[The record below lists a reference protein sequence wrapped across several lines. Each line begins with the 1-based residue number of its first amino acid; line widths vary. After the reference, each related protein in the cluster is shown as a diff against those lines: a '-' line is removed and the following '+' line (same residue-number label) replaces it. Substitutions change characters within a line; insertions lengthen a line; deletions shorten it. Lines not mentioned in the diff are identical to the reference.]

1 MSVLPI
7 VTYDD
12 PVLRRKADSIEKD
25 SDELQ
30 NLIVD
35 MFETMYNAHG
45 VGLAAPQIGE
55 SLRLFVVD
63 ADVMAEDDH
72 RATTYGPMV
81 FINPGLHE
89 VKCEKIEMEEGCL
102 SIPDIREKVLRP
114 EKIRIKFLDRD
125 FQPKDMVFSDWMA
138 RVVQHEYDHI
148 EGVLFID
155 YVGSFRKRLLKTKLD
170 QINTGDLESEY
181 PLALKNQ

>member
-1 MSVLPI
+1 MPVLPI

-12 PVLRRKADSIEKD
+12 PVLKRKAETVETDN
-25 SDELQ
+25 DELQ
-30 NLIVD
+30 DLIDD

-45 VGLAAPQIGE
+45 VGLAAPQVGV

-63 ADVMAEDDH
+63 ADVMAEDDET
-72 RATTYGPMV
+72 ATKYGPMV
-81 FINPGLHE
+81 FINPELYE
-89 VKCEKIEMEEGCL
+89 IECEKVEMEEGCL

-114 EKIRIKFLDRD
+114 DKVRVKFLDRD
-125 FQPKDMVFSDWMA
+125 FQTSVMKFSSWMA

-155 YVGSFRKRLLKTKLD
+155 YVGSFRKRLLRTKLD
-170 QINTGDLESEY
+170 QINAGGLEAEY
-181 PLALKNQ
+181 PLVLKS